1 MKDTLIRVLNGAG
14 DIQRRKFRKAL
25 QVSIKKADN
34 SVVTEVDTACE
45 QLIFDTIRQAFPEH
59 NLLGEE
65 SGFVDNGSGYTWIVD
80 PLDGTSNFAAG
91 IPWFGILIAL
101 LEKDT
106 PVMAGSL
113 LPLENSL
120 CFAARGEGT
129 WINGKRITLP
139 VKELSSSLVA
149 FSMDY
154 TEDERLLAMGMT
166 YYRFFL
172 HHARNI
178 RSTNSLIDF
187 QYVTEGKLGACV
199 NFFTRIWDIAAS
211 WLFLKESG
219 GLMVGPDGKEVRFD
233 LSQEGIRKT
242 YPVIAGSPG
251 ILEQM
256 GPLFTGPLT

>member
-1 MKDTLIRVLNGAG
+1 MKDTLIKVLNLAG
-14 DIQRRKFRKAL
+14 EIQREKFRKAL
-25 QVSIKKADN
+25 TVSIKKADN

-45 QLIFDTIRQAFPEH
+45 KVIFETIRQTFPGH

-65 SGFVDNGSGYTWIVD
+65 SGFVDNRSDFTWIVD

-101 LEKDT
+101 LEKDR

-120 CFAARGEGT
+120 CYAAQGEGT
-129 WINGKRITLP
+129 WINGKRVSMP
-139 VKELSSSLVA
+139 RMELSSSLVA

-154 TEDERLLAMGMT
+154 TDDEKLLSMGMI
-166 YYRFFL
+166 YYRFL
-172 HHARNI
+172 LEHARNI

-187 QYVTEGKLGACV
+187 QYVVEGKLGACI

-211 WLFLKESG
+211 WLFLKEAG
-219 GLMVGPDGKEVRFD
+219 GMMVGPDGKEIRFE
-233 LSQEGIRKT
+233 LSRAGILRT

-251 ILEQM
+251 IIERLE
-256 GPLFTGPLT
+256 PLFSGPRS